1 MKKRILLTLI
11 MVITLALVFVISAS
25 AATYIYKDAQG
36 NEVYRYVTEVETAN
50 YVDNSSNKTADCD
63 VLKSKSGEFARYD
76 ENGNSLTW
84 YITATTTDADGS
96 TVYTVA
102 CVPTLQTQGYDS
114 YAATVNGEGVLSFV
128 SPVTNFNIVSIDFP
142 NKSNIKTISSAFGGY
157 GKRASARILYC
168 YFPNTITSL
177 PDGVFQEAP
186 VQYIEFDPTAPLEK
200 VPHKLAHGA
209 YLLEY
214 VVNIPSNAT
223 QMPSKGTNEGCT
235 FFLTRSLISVTFGEN
250 SKLTT
255 VGQNAF
261 LGSAVR
267 YVRLPDSVTTLGSYA
282 FGSCHNLK
290 ESPFSET
297 SRCTTMGGR
306 VFDSSNLEEIIV
318 PAGLTDVSIFG
329 QNDYG
334 PFALATIG
342 KVRFGTSQAIPNLPK
357 SLFSRAIIGELEIP
371 EGPTHI
377 PNYFFAYA
385 TVSRV
390 KFPNTVET
398 AGHRVFLSANVNKI
412 IFGASFESFVSD
424 TTDHFSFTHQAS
436 GIQEIYLP
444 ASFYAEVPA
453 TTYKISY
460 AFAAEKSSNIKFFY
474 TGSAQEL
481 ATTITNFKTQTSATD
496 SNNKF
501 LNATQISWAEYSAN
515 PESYATGNY
524 IIYDYNVCD
533 AFYESIHEEDNNACV
548 INCDRC
554 KVYGQM
560 EKEPV
565 HIHLTTI
572 EYANGYTALGVIT
585 SKCQNEGCVENINA
599 VTSEAQAIFG
609 GVKYAIKKTGIGIVF
624 SYEIYNEA
632 IEVYNEIA
640 QNDLEYGVLAVFK
653 DRLSGEPIVDG
664 VAQSGVASIDL
675 SGRGISM
682 IDFIIKGEE
691 AQWNMAHPTLD
702 GKTTKDR
709 ELYMIGYAK
718 DESGI
723 TYFEKDTQSTTVANV
738 KAITYTSLLAISAE

>member
-25 AATYIYKDAQG
+25 AATFIYNDAQG
-36 NEVYRYVTEVETAN
+36 NEVYRYETEAETAT
-50 YVDNSSNKTADCD
+50 YVESSSTKTQACEH
-63 VLKSKSGEFARYD
+63 LKSKSGEFARKD
-76 ENGNSLTW
+76 ENGVSLTW

-102 CVPTLQTQGYDS
+102 CVPTLQTEGYDT
-114 YAATVNGEGVLSFV
+114 YAASVDSSGKLSYK

-142 NKSNIKTISSAFGGY
+142 NDANIKTFSSGFGGY
-157 GKRASARILYC
+157 AKRSQTRILYC
-168 YFPNTITSL
+168 YYPDTITTL
-177 PDGVFQEAP
+177 PEGVFQETP
-186 VQYIEFDPTAPLEK
+186 VQYVEFDPSAPLTAIPK
-200 VPHKLAHGA
+200 KIAHGA

-214 VVNIPSNAT
+214 VINIPSAAKKMEGNST
-223 QMPSKGTNEGCT
+223 QNGTP
-235 FFLTRSLISVTFGEN
+235 FFLTRSLIEVSFGEN
-250 SKLTT
+250 SEMTLIGK
-255 VGQNAF
+255 NAF
-261 LGSAVR
+261 LGSGVK
-267 YVRLPDSVTTLGSYA
+267 YIRLPDGLTTLEEYA
-282 FGSCHNLK
+282 FGSCYRLE
-290 ESPFSET
+290 ESPFSEK
-297 SRCTTMGGR
+297 SRCTTWGGR
-306 VFDSSNLEEIIV
+306 VFDSSSIKEIII
-318 PAGLTDVSIFG
+318 PAGLTSVSIYG
-329 QNDYG
+329 SNDYG
-334 PFALATIG
+334 AFSLA
-342 KVRFGTSQAIPNLPK
+342 KVKNVSFGTSQAVAVLPLGLFARANIENLV
-357 SLFSRAIIGELEIP
+357 LP
-371 EGPTHI
+371 EGPTFI

-385 TVSRV
+385 TIPEV
-390 KFPNTVET
+390 KFPNTVKT
-398 AGHRVFLSANVNKI
+398 AGHRVFLGATVEKI
-412 IFGASFESFVSD
+412 RFGASFESFVSD
-424 TTDHFSFTHQAS
+424 TTDHFSFTHLAK
-436 GIQEIYLP
+436 GIKEIYLP
-444 ASFYAEVPA
+444 ASFYATQPA
-453 TTYKISY
+453 TTYRISY
-460 AFAAEKSSNIKFFY
+460 AFAAENSSDIKFFY
-474 TGSAQEL
+474 TGSAEEL
-481 ATTITNFKTQTSATD
+481 ATTITNFKTQTNATD
-496 SNNKF
+496 ANYKF
-501 LNATQISWAEYSAN
+501 LNATQISWAAYSAN

-640 QNDLEYGVLAVFK
+640 QSDLKYGVLAVFK

-675 SGRGISM
+675 SGRGVSM

-738 KAITYTSLLAISAE
+738 KAITYTSLLAISVE